1 MQMSLSQPAK
11 SSPLNENTPVP
22 HNYLRRVAFLHLV
35 SSLMPAME
43 QAAFV
48 DAFAVTLVSLAGDT
62 VANVRINNARLLAL
76 AKKAGKSNKAMDGAL
91 NKLTSDTDVDVRD
104 ATITG

>member
-1 MQMSLSQPAK
+1 
-11 SSPLNENTPVP
+11 
-22 HNYLRRVAFLHLV
+22 
-35 SSLMPAME
+35 ME

-48 DAFAVTLVSLAGDT
+48 DAFAVTLVSLAGDS

-91 NKLTSDTDVDVRD
+91 NKLTSDSDVDVRD